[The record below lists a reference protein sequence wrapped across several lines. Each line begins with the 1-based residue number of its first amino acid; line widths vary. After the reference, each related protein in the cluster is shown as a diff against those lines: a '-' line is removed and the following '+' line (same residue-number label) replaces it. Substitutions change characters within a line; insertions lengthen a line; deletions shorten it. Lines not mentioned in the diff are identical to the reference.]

1 MVLLERLAQIFIA
14 NIEASCSKE
23 RLAFFIARGLTVRKR
38 DEKSIGARSNPGDRS
53 AFQPRADLAPSF
65 SGGADMDG
73 FIKEKRAWARK
84 RRDRKAFAEGAG
96 VEDRHL
102 FSAVCVTGSI
112 ILTIILIVF
121 CLLSGK
127 AHADVI
133 DMSVIAKIESSGRP
147 DAYNARS
154 GARGLYQITPICL
167 QEWNNFHPK
176 DKHTLD
182 DLFHPDTNT
191 KIATWFML
199 IRIPQMLRYYGVPV
213 TIENMIVAWN
223 AGIVYARRGVVPTE
237 TANFIKKYRRMA

>member
-1 MVLLERLAQIFIA
+1 MREQ
-14 NIEASCSKE
+14 
-23 RLAFFIARGLTVRKR
+23 
-38 DEKSIGARSNPGDRS
+38 DEKLIGARSNPGDRS
-53 AFQPRADLAPSF
+53 AFQPRADLAPSLLR
-65 SGGADMDG
+65 GAGMDG

-147 DAYNARS
+147 DAFNARS
-154 GARGLYQITPICL
+154 GARGTYQITPVCL
-167 QEWNNFHPK
+167 ADFLQYHPK
-176 DKHTLD
+176 ERITLQ
-182 DLFHPDTNT
+182 DLFDHQINERV
-191 KIATWFML
+191 ARWYL
-199 IRIPQMLRYYGVPV
+199 LARIPQLLRHYGLQDTV
-213 TIENMIVAWN
+213 ENRIIAWN
-223 AGIVYARRGVVPTE
+223 AGISFARRGVVPAE
-237 TANFIKKYRRMA
+237 TANFIKKYRRMS